1 MFSIKCAQRHLAL
14 NFWTDLDEE
23 TPPGPAAHAHELTH
37 ILLDALDCDILG
49 LNKQHLILLTQRK
62 KEREREKEHKNINLK
77 IGTSRKKKRA
87 WKKIIYGHKAKLL
100 IGS

>member
-14 NFWTDLDEE
+14 NFRTDLDEE

-37 ILLDALDCDILG
+37 ILLDALDRDILG

-62 KEREREKEHKNINLK
+62 KEREREVEREKKNTK
-77 IGTSRKKKRA
+77 T
-87 WKKIIYGHKAKLL
+87 L
-100 IGS
+100 I